1 MMGNSNEGGME
12 EKLRFPSKVDW
23 WLPVLL
29 GVVLMSAPV
38 SLALGAKHTP
48 FTPATLAILVASW
61 AIPVGLL
68 GWMFAD
74 TTYVID
80 GAVLRVHC
88 GPMRV
93 VVPLESITRIE
104 RGSNLRSGLTLSL
117 SRLCVRYGRFK
128 EVLISPKDRQ
138 GFIRAIVARVPSV
151 VLEDLD
157 EYR

>member
-1 MMGNSNEGGME
+1 MDER
-12 EKLRFPSKVDW
+12 LRFPSKVDW

-29 GVVLMSAPV
+29 VVVLASAPV

-48 FTPATLAILVASW
+48 FTPATLAILVASL
-61 AIPVGLL
+61 AIPFGLV

-74 TTYVID
+74 TEYVID
-80 GAVLRVHC
+80 GSVLRVHC
-88 GPMRV
+88 GPMRI
-93 VVPLESITRIE
+93 VVPLDSITRIE
-104 RGSNLRSGLTLSL
+104 RGSSILSGMTLSL
-117 SRLCVRYGRFK
+117 SRLCIRYGRFK
-128 EVLISPKDRQ
+128 EVLISPKDRE